1 MNKHEWG
8 TNQLRRL
15 GESIRDETEPRSGTP
30 DYVDVMSYFN
40 DYADEIRQKIQV
52 LDWTTLLSDR
62 EYEVSSRPKTI
73 DTLRQKLQRDRR
85 TPLQSIQDI
94 AGIRFEA
101 EMTLLEQDAV
111 VTAIAGMFDENEVQI
126 RDLRS
131 EPHSGYRAVHL
142 WLKEPARAEI
152 QVRTQLQGKWANMY
166 EAAADVLGREIRYG
180 VMPTHPNESRT
191 VLFLHAISSAI
202 AELERRYS
210 VFHVKDLSIDQ
221 RPKFSTRYTRMR
233 KKDLRRRNRI
243 NDIYVRHE
251 RERLLLK
258 RMESRIAL
266 DCDEIREQ
274 FEGLRRMEEGKPWLD
289 S

>member
-1 MNKHEWG
+1 MIKHEWG

-15 GESIRDETEPRSGTP
+15 GESIRDEAEPKSDTP

-52 LDWTTLLSDR
+52 LDWSTLLSDR

-85 TPLQSIQDI
+85 TPLQSVQDI

-111 VTAIAGMFDENEVQI
+111 VTAIAGMLNENDVQI

-142 WLKEPARAEI
+142 WLRDPARAEI

-191 VLFLHAISSAI
+191 VLVLHAISAAI
-202 AELERRYS
+202 AELEKRYNT
-210 VFHVKDLSIDQ
+210 FHVKDLSIYP
-221 RPKFSTRYTRMR
+221 RPKFVSRYTRMR

-243 NDIYVRHE
+243 NDIYKRHE
-251 RERLLLK
+251 NERLRLK
-258 RMESRIAL
+258 WMESRIAS
-266 DCDEIREQ
+266 DCDEIKEQ
-274 FEGLRRMEEGKPWLD
+274 FEGLRRIKEG
-289 S
+289 